1 MQPNKEES
9 DDGGLN
15 EGSGHEE
22 VEEGEL
28 ESKWADKM
36 DQHLWLTGRGTEKC
50 RRQGAMC
57 LDCLIPEDYG
67 LIALETS

>member
-1 MQPNKEES
+1 MLSDCSVHDELEEAKVGAGRPVRKLMQPNKEES

-28 ESKWADKM
+28 ESK
-36 DQHLWLTGRGTEKC
+36 
-50 RRQGAMC
+50 
-57 LDCLIPEDYG
+57 
-67 LIALETS
+67 